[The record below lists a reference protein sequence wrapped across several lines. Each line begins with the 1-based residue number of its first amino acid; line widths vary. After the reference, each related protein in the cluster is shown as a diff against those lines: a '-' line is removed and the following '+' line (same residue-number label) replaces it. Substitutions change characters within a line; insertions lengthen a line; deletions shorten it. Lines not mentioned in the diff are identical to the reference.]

1 MVYRQ
6 CDRAKMFALLRASL
20 RQQLR
25 VVRQFD
31 RMRKVYREA
40 LPVLTSTQKWDTV
53 FPPTRPM

>member
-1 MVYRQ
+1 
-6 CDRAKMFALLRASL
+6 LLRASL

-40 LPVLTSTQKWDTV
+40 LPVLTSTQKWETV
-53 FPPTRPM
+53 LLTESAEKN